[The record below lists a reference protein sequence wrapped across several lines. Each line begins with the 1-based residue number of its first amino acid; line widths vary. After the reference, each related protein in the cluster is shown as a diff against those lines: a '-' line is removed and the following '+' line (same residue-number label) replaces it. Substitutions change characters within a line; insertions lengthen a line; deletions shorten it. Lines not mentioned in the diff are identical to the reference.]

1 MIGRSKQYAWLDLPE
16 VQTRL
21 QSAPDAQ
28 VTHPESGTVRDLY
41 DCLAVPLTPTG
52 PVVRLLVATHPT
64 GAHKPAIG
72 VVSKETVYELFYT
85 TLPPHAFTASDVLQV
100 YLHRGSFETVLS
112 DEDQEQDPDRWVSRS
127 ASGQDCWQILSQW
140 IWNLRLELGQHLSP
154 TAMRLMEFAPAQS
167 VEPAAVVEPV
177 AVVES
182 TAVVGSAAVVESIS
196 YGPPQWAHRSFTKGF
211 AGSDFVL
218 QPDGTLRCPADHPL
232 TLQER
237 RPERNGS
244 VRMVYG
250 ARACHCRP
258 CSLRDQCQEA
268 TTTKKPASGSVP
280 LFGPPHPPH
289 LLRPRLHRQQAPL
302 MLREPLP
309 SPAESAPFP
318 VLWGDWPRCPIRRRW
333 FQLLRSQ
340 TVILPSERIHPEKKQ
355 DSIVPERQTRAQRA
369 HWRLSWDER
378 LARNTCPSTDTF
390 LKVTIHGLPATFAT
404 LFGLDVVTTA

>member
-1 MIGRSKQYAWLDLPE
+1 
-16 VQTRL
+16 
-21 QSAPDAQ
+21 
-28 VTHPESGTVRDLY
+28 
-41 DCLAVPLTPTG
+41 
-52 PVVRLLVATHPT
+52 
-64 GAHKPAIG
+64 
-72 VVSKETVYELFYT
+72 
-85 TLPPHAFTASDVLQV
+85 
-100 YLHRGSFETVLS
+100 
-112 DEDQEQDPDRWVSRS
+112 
-127 ASGQDCWQILSQW
+127 
-140 IWNLRLELGQHLSP
+140 
-154 TAMRLMEFAPAQS
+154 
-167 VEPAAVVEPV
+167 
-177 AVVES
+177 
-182 TAVVGSAAVVESIS
+182 
-196 YGPPQWAHRSFTKGF
+196 
-211 AGSDFVL
+211 
-218 QPDGTLRCPADHPL
+218 
-232 TLQER
+232 
-237 RPERNGS
+237 
-244 VRMVYG
+244 MVYG

-404 LFGLDVVTTA
+404 LFGLDVVTTAYTLWNTVCFFFLGTVLLDTSSIFTSISTSLFYTTVGVNVSATAN

>member
-1 MIGRSKQYAWLDLPE
+1 M
-16 VQTRL
+16 
-21 QSAPDAQ
+21 
-28 VTHPESGTVRDLY
+28 
-41 DCLAVPLTPTG
+41 VPLNG
-52 PVVRLLVATHPT
+52 PIDTR
-64 GAHKPAIG
+64 
-72 VVSKETVYELFYT
+72 
-85 TLPPHAFTASDVLQV
+85 
-100 YLHRGSFETVLS
+100 
-112 DEDQEQDPDRWVSRS
+112 
-127 ASGQDCWQILSQW
+127 
-140 IWNLRLELGQHLSP
+140 
-154 TAMRLMEFAPAQS
+154 
-167 VEPAAVVEPV
+167 
-177 AVVES
+177 
-182 TAVVGSAAVVESIS
+182 
-196 YGPPQWAHRSFTKGF
+196 TKGLGF
-211 AGSDFVL
+211 
-218 QPDGTLRCPADHPL
+218 LRFCAPTRWHGCVCPADHPL

-318 VLWGDWPRCPIRRRW
+318 VLWGDWPRCSIRRRW

-390 LKVTIHGLPATFAT
+390 LKVTIHGLPATFAP